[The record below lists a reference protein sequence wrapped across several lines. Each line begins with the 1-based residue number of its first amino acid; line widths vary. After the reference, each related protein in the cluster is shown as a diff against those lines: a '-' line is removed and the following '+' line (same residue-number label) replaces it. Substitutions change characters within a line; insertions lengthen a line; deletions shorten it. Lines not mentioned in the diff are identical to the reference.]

1 MPFMVGNASDIVAG
15 ELYIDYQT
23 SECPSMYYDTE
34 KGQIVTFEKTITGSC
49 YIQILDILGIKL
61 QKITTK
67 ILSND
72 VITPVQI
79 MEDGIII
86 YRNID
91 NCDVIRFFKHNGH
104 LEFSTTVIEPF
115 SGENIKEIRSMPIS
129 RDFALISKGQIK
141 LLHKLTENPAEF
153 IGIVTSKTASGLSI
167 IIRGHILDMSEIDDL
182 PPQFIGK
189 KLYLTNLKKDFP
201 SNLST
206 DENKGVFIGKCIA
219 KNKILLSAIY
229 H

>member
-1 MPFMVGNASDIVAG
+1 VSVVVICFRN
-15 ELYIDYQT
+15 
-23 SECPSMYYDTE
+23 
-34 KGQIVTFEKTITGSC
+34 F
-49 YIQILDILGIKL
+49 IKVDH
-61 QKITTK
+61 
-67 ILSND
+67 S
-72 VITPVQI
+72 
-79 MEDGIII
+79 
-86 YRNID
+86 
-91 NCDVIRFFKHNGH
+91 
-104 LEFSTTVIEPF
+104 
-115 SGENIKEIRSMPIS
+115 
-129 RDFALISKGQIK
+129 QIK